1 MTPDRIPPIVDR
13 PATEAAPPRGRWA
26 PSPTGPFHLG
36 SARTALAAWLSVRSR
51 GGTLVWRVEDLD
63 PPRTVPGA
71 AEEQLADLAWLGL
84 DWDEGPLPAPTAAGR
99 HAAES
104 DRSDGS
110 ARGSSEAGAERGPHA
125 PYRQSL
131 REAVYRDAL
140 ARLEAAGRLFPCRR
154 SRRDL
159 QGLASAPHG
168 ADGAPPY
175 PADWRPRRLEPGWL
189 ERLLAAERPDAAVR
203 FRVDAAPV
211 TFRDL
216 VFGEIEERVA
226 ETAGDFV
233 LRRRDGLWA
242 YQLAVVA
249 DDLAMGIT
257 EVVRGADL
265 LASTGRQIQLVEAL
279 GGARPAYAHVPLVLN
294 AAGEKLSK
302 RDGGATL
309 ARLRAAGVTPERVAG
324 WLAFTLGLAERP
336 EAVHPRELVPRFAWD
351 RLRRE
356 PWVLAGDPVAEMR
369 SQAQSETRS
378 LRGKLRWEGDLDAL
392 RRSRLPDS
400 G

>member
-1 MTPDRIPPIVDR
+1 MTPDRPTTVDL
-13 PATEAAPPRGRWA
+13 PAESPAAPRGRWA

-36 SARTALAAWLSVRSR
+36 SARTALVAWLSARS
-51 GGTLVWRVEDLD
+51 GGGAFVWRVEDLD
-63 PPRTVPGA
+63 PPRTVPAA
-71 AEEQLADLAWLGL
+71 AEEQIADLAWLGL
-84 DWDEGPLPAPTAAGR
+84 DWDEGPLPAGAPGEGAAG
-99 HAAES
+99 AAL
-104 DRSDGS
+104 
-110 ARGSSEAGAERGPHA
+110 ERGPHT

-168 ADGAPPY
+168 AGGVPPY
-175 PADWRPRRLEPGWL
+175 PAGWRPRRLEAGWL

-211 TFRDL
+211 RFRDL
-216 VFGEIEERVA
+216 LQGEIEERVA
-226 ETAGDFV
+226 ETVGDFV

-309 ARLRAAGVTPERVAG
+309 AELRAAGVAPERVVG

-336 EAVHPRELVPRFAWD
+336 EAVQPHELVPRFAWR

-356 PWVLAGDPVAEMR
+356 PWVLAGDPVAEIR
-369 SQAQSETRS
+369 RAGQSEARS
-378 LRGKLRWEGDLDAL
+378 LLGKPRWEGDLDEL
-392 RRSRLPDS
+392 RRSRLPDP